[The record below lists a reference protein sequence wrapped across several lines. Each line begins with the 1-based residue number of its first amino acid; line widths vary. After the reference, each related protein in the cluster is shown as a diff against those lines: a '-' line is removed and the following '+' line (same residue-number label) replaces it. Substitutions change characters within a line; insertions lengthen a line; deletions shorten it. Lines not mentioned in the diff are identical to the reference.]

1 MKKIGIISDT
11 HGCLD
16 TKVFEYF
23 KNVDEIW
30 HAGDIGTT
38 AVTDQLKDFKPLKAV
53 YGNIDGTEL
62 RAEFPLEQK
71 FEIEHCKIYIVHIAG
86 GVGKYNKQVLDSIKS
101 FQPDIL
107 VCGHSHI
114 CKVMRDEKY
123 NLLYMNSGAAGV
135 HGFHNMRT
143 LLRFSIENGTPK
155 NLEVI
160 ELGPRSYNWRPD
172 DSEFDFL

>member
-11 HGCLD
+11 HGFLD
-16 TKVFEYF
+16 RKVFDYF
-23 KNVDEIW
+23 KDVDEIW

-38 AVTDQLKDFKPLKAV
+38 AVTDELKKFKPLRAV

-71 FEIEHCKIYIVHIAG
+71 IEIEGCRIYMVHISGA
-86 GVGKYNKQVLDSIKS
+86 VGKYNKEVVASIQNFK
-101 FQPDIL
+101 PNIL
-107 VCGHSHI
+107 ICGHSHI

-123 NLLYMNSGAAGV
+123 NLLYMNPGSAGIS
-135 HGFHNMRT
+135 GFHKIKT
-143 LLRFSIENGTPK
+143 LLRFAIEKGIPK

-160 ELGPRSYNWRPD
+160 ELGLRGSVNPS
-172 DSEFDFL
+172 